1 MQVKEMY
8 MYVIEFE
15 RTMGAKVEKG
25 LIMDVVVTDSLEEEM
40 ENAERSAEFMMPATA
55 GWARKG
61 SSARIIPRETI
72 EKAAIEILGLDIGA
86 DQDVG
91 EAG

>member
-1 MQVKEMY
+1 MPVKEMY
-8 MYVIEFE
+8 MYVIEME
-15 RTMGAKVEKG
+15 RSVGSKIEKV
-25 LIMDVVVTDSLEEEM
+25 LIMDVVVTDSLEVEM
-40 ENAERSAEFMMPATA
+40 ENAERSTEFMMPAAA

-72 EKAAIEILGLDIGA
+72 EKAAIEVLGLDISA